1 MYAGDHEV
9 YVTGTSIATA
19 QVQSQFQFAGNQITK
34 WYEQN
39 LLQVNGKK
47 YQAMLQNIEGK
58 ENGTSIDSLCGNEI
72 VGHSDKL
79 KLLGV
84 TIDNQ
89 LNFSENISQLCQ
101 KASQQVGVLMRIK
114 KLVPERAKL
123 VIYRSSILPHLTYR
137 QKIWHFARASD
148 KRKLERI
155 QEKALWIVFLDK
167 TSTYEQL
174 FFYKY
179 YFYKYFFVPSIYFLH
194 F

>member
-1 MYAGDHEV
+1 MVRAESTTSKWQEIPS
-9 YVTGTSIATA
+9 YVAEY
-19 QVQSQFQFAGNQITK
+19 
-34 WYEQN
+34 WR
-39 LLQVNGKK
+39 
-47 YQAMLQNIEGK
+47 K
-58 ENGTSIDSLCGNEI
+58 EKGISIDILCGNEI

-179 YFYKYFFVPSIYFLH
+179 YFYKFFFVPSIYFLH

>member
-1 MYAGDHEV
+1 MVRAESTTSKWQEIPS
-9 YVTGTSIATA
+9 YVAEY
-19 QVQSQFQFAGNQITK
+19 
-34 WYEQN
+34 WR
-39 LLQVNGKK
+39 
-47 YQAMLQNIEGK
+47 K
-58 ENGTSIDSLCGNEI
+58 EKGISIDILCGNEI

-101 KASQQVGVLMRIK
+101 KASQQVGVLMRMK

-123 VIYRSSILPHLTYR
+123 VIYRSSILPHFTYR

-155 QEKALWIVFLDK
+155 QEKALWIVFFDK

-179 YFYKYFFVPSIYFLH
+179 VFCS
-194 F
+194 

>member
-1 MYAGDHEV
+1 MVRAESTASKWQEIPS
-9 YVTGTSIATA
+9 YVAEY
-19 QVQSQFQFAGNQITK
+19 
-34 WYEQN
+34 WR
-39 LLQVNGKK
+39 
-47 YQAMLQNIEGK
+47 K
-58 ENGTSIDSLCGNEI
+58 EKGISIDILCGNEI